1 MNMKPIMNKK
11 GLYALVCALMGLTF
25 GMLTSCSDDLDVQ
38 QSYPFTVETMP
49 VPTRIVIY
57 GGDDAGSHTY
67 CEG

>member
-25 GMLTSCSDDLDVQ
+25 GMLTSCSDELDVQ

-49 VPTRIVIY
+49 FY
-57 GGDDAGSHTY
+57 TY